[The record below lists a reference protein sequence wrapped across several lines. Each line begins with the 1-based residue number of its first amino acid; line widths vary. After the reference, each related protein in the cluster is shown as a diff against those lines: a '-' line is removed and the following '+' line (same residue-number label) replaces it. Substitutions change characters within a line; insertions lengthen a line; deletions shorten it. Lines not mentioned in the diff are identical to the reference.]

1 MADAGAPIGNTNAA
15 KGKQWADQ
23 IRKALIQYE
32 DDQVKRGSA
41 LFKIAENVVR
51 AALAGDKDAIQE
63 IGNRLDGRAAQSLTV
78 SGDEDRPL
86 INLVKMVV
94 VRADA
99 DANVIE
105 HTHDVSNA
113 HKLEHSEPITIEPE
127 QRLEIEKLSS
137 AAADETG
144 THPHPLSVIVGQAPP
159 VV

>member
-99 DANVIE
+99 EANVIE
-105 HTHDVSNA
+105 HVPSVSVEHTA
-113 HKLEHSEPITIEPE
+113 QLEHSEPITIEP
-127 QRLEIEKLSS
+127 QLGIENLSS

-144 THPHPLSVIVGQAPP
+144 THPHPLPVISA
-159 VV
+159 

>member
-1 MADAGAPIGNTNAA
+1 MDAFGAGEPWALSMVMDRLE
-15 KGKQWADQ
+15 GKP
-23 IRKALIQYE
+23 
-32 DDQVKRGSA
+32 
-41 LFKIAENVVR
+41 
-51 AALAGDKDAIQE
+51 
-63 IGNRLDGRAAQSLTV
+63 AQAVTV

-99 DANVIE
+99 EANVIE

-127 QRLEIEKLSS
+127 LQTEKLSS

-144 THPHPLSVIVGQAPP
+144 THPHPPVGHFSIGR
-159 VV
+159 VG

>member
-1 MADAGAPIGNTNAA
+1 MSSNPPGFQPGNEW
-15 KGKQWADQ
+15 G
-23 IRKALIQYE
+23 RKAKLVSEAIRRSIKQ
-32 DDQVKRGSA
+32 DDGVRLRNGVERLMDAFGAGEPWA
-41 LFKIAENVVR
+41 LSMVM
-51 AALAGDKDAIQE
+51 D
-63 IGNRLDGRAAQSLTV
+63 RLEGKPAQAVTV

-99 DANVIE
+99 EANVIE

-113 HKLEHSEPITIEPE
+113 HKLEHSEPIAIEPE

-144 THPHPLSVIVGQAPP
+144 THPSPLPVISA
-159 VV
+159 

>member
-99 DANVIE
+99 EANVIE
-105 HTHDVSNA
+105 HVPSVSV
-113 HKLEHSEPITIEPE
+113 EHTAQLGQIESEQQLTVPIETKKI
-127 QRLEIEKLSS
+127 S
-137 AAADETG
+137 AAEADETG
-144 THPHPLSVIVGQAPP
+144 THPHPLPVISA
-159 VV
+159 

>member
-99 DANVIE
+99 EANVIE

-113 HKLEHSEPITIEPE
+113 HKLEHSEPMTIEPE
-127 QRLEIEKLSS
+127 RQLEIENLSS
-137 AAADETG
+137 AAADEAG
-144 THPHPLSVIVGQAPP
+144 THPSPLPVIVGQAPP

>member
-99 DANVIE
+99 GANVIE

-113 HKLEHSEPITIEPE
+113 HKLEHSEPITVEP
-127 QRLEIEKLSS
+127 QLGIEKLSS

-144 THPHPLSVIVGQAPP
+144 THPHPLPVISA
-159 VV
+159 

>member
-99 DANVIE
+99 EANVIE

-127 QRLEIEKLSS
+127 QQTENLSL
-137 AAADETG
+137 AAADEIG
-144 THPHPLSVIVGQAPP
+144 THPSPLSVIVGQAPP

>member
-99 DANVIE
+99 EANVIE

-113 HKLEHSEPITIEPE
+113 HKLEHSEPITIEPGLRTE
-127 QRLEIEKLSS
+127 NLSS

-144 THPHPLSVIVGQAPP
+144 THPHPLPVISA
-159 VV
+159 

>member
-99 DANVIE
+99 NVIE

-113 HKLEHSEPITIEPE
+113 HKLEHSEHE
-127 QRLEIEKLSS
+127 QVIAAQLETEKIS
-137 AAADETG
+137 ATEADEAG
-144 THPHPLSVIVGQAPP
+144 THPSPPSVIVGQAPP

>member
-1 MADAGAPIGNTNAA
+1 MERLMDAFGAGEPWALSMVMDRIE
-15 KGKQWADQ
+15 GKP
-23 IRKALIQYE
+23 
-32 DDQVKRGSA
+32 
-41 LFKIAENVVR
+41 
-51 AALAGDKDAIQE
+51 
-63 IGNRLDGRAAQSLTV
+63 AQAVTV

-113 HKLEHSEPITIEPE
+113 HKLDHSEQITIE
-127 QRLEIEKLSS
+127 QQLETENLSS

-144 THPHPLSVIVGQAPP
+144 TPPHPRSVISA
-159 VV
+159 

>member
-127 QRLEIEKLSS
+127 QRLGIENLSS

-144 THPHPLSVIVGQAPP
+144 THPPPTGHFSIGRVG
-159 VV
+159 